1 MSNEVKLS
9 EVEHIKIKSNYLR
22 GTIVESLENPITGA
36 LHEDDVQLIK
46 FHGSY
51 QQHDRETE
59 SERKKQK
66 LEPLYSFM
74 IRVKL
79 PGGITTPAQWL
90 AIDNLSD
97 KYGNSTIKLTTRQAY
112 QLHAIFKKHLKPSIK
127 EINDALMT
135 TIAACG
141 DVNRNIMN
149 SVNPHESDVHHEVH
163 ELIQVLGDRLDPK
176 TTAYHEIWLDKKLV
190 SGVEDEE
197 PIYGLTYL
205 PRKFKIAFAVPP
217 QNDSD
222 VYTNDLG
229 FVAIE
234 KNGALTGFNVLVGGG
249 MGMTFGRKDT
259 FPRLA
264 NDIGYIPKDKL
275 IQVAEEI
282 VKIQRDNGNRSDRKL
297 SRFKYTIEKLGI
309 DGFKTELKNRL
320 GFELEPSHKF
330 LFTGNGDKYGWL
342 KGIDN
347 KWYLTLLVEGGRVKG
362 ELKTALAEVAKIHKG
377 DFRLTGNQN
386 LIVGKVEES
395 DKKAIDA
402 ILAKHIP
409 YPQENISGLRRLS
422 IACVALNT
430 CSLAHAEAER
440 YLPSLITKLEKV
452 VGDHGLYQDD
462 IVIRMTGCP
471 NGCGRPFVAEIGF
484 VGKSLGKYNLYLGGG
499 FNGQRLNKLYKE
511 TLDETQII
519 DELTP
524 MIASYAK
531 LRNQDERFGDFL
543 IRQGIIKETVEGKN
557 FHE

>member
-1 MSNEVKLS
+1 
-9 EVEHIKIKSNYLR
+9 
-22 GTIVESLENPITGA
+22 
-36 LHEDDVQLIK
+36 
-46 FHGSY
+46 
-51 QQHDRETE
+51 
-59 SERKKQK
+59 
-66 LEPLYSFM
+66 
-74 IRVKL
+74 
-79 PGGITTPAQWL
+79 
-90 AIDNLSD
+90 
-97 KYGNSTIKLTTRQAY
+97 
-112 QLHAIFKKHLKPSIK
+112 
-127 EINDALMT
+127 
-135 TIAACG
+135 
-141 DVNRNIMN
+141 MN
-149 SVNPHESDVHHEVH
+149 SVNPHESIVHHVVH

-190 SGVEDEE
+190 SGESDDE
-197 PIYGLTYL
+197 PIYGKTYL

-234 KNGALTGFNVLVGGG
+234 ENGNLTGFNVLVGGG

-264 NDIGYIPKDKL
+264 NDIGYVPKDKL

-282 VKIQRDNGNRSDRKL
+282 VKIQRDNGNREDRKL
-297 SRFKYTIEKLGI
+297 SRFKYTIEKLGL
-309 DGFKTELKNRL
+309 DGFKKELSTRL

-330 LFTGNGDKYGWL
+330 IFTGNGDKYGWL

-347 KWYLTLLVEGGRVKG
+347 KWYLTLLIEGGRVKG
-362 ELKTALAEVAKIHKG
+362 ELKTALAEVAKMHKG

-386 LIVGKVEES
+386 LIIGKVEES

-499 FNGQRLNKLYKE
+499 FHGERLNKLYKE

-531 LRNQDERFGDFL
+531 LRNKDERFGDFL